1 MRMSVLIFPVRNIC
15 NRTVCAILKRKG
27 EKKVCYLMSIHVITV
42 LWVECRCLFA
52 ACFLVDYSWDKV
64 LVRVFFP
71 LLQQVRQTSFNIGFD
86 LPVKSVHNFFVI
98 YIVM

>member
-1 MRMSVLIFPVRNIC
+1 
-15 NRTVCAILKRKG
+15 
-27 EKKVCYLMSIHVITV
+27 MSINVITI

-52 ACFLVDYSWDKV
+52 PCFLVDYSWNKV

-71 LLQQVRQTSFNIGFD
+71 LLQQVRQTSFNFRFD